1 VTQAMGRLDE
11 LFRLGP
17 GPYARRPGLGPE
29 EEEACALAAGWMEAA
44 GLDVTWDSAGNVV
57 GRARG
62 AEPGLPEVWTGS
74 HLDTVPSGGRFDGA
88 LGVVAGIEAVAAL
101 AGRGLR
107 RTVAVAA
114 FRDEEGWRFGR
125 GLFGSRAM
133 CGRLEPGE
141 AADADAD
148 GVTLGR
154 AVEALGRAWPPEGGW
169 LGDGV
174 HAFVELHIE
183 QGPVLAAAGLP
194 LGVVREIVGMSGFEV
209 AFTGAAGHAGT
220 TPMAGRADA
229 LGAAAAAI
237 VDLHA
242 AAGAIEDA
250 VATVGR
256 LAVHPGASNV
266 IPDRVGLTVDAR
278 APDLARLDAL
288 EAAVEDGARRAAD
301 ARGCGTSVRRTWRLP
316 PAPMCPRV
324 REALLRAVAATGVE
338 ATELPSGAGHDAQV
352 FAQAGVPTGMLFA
365 RSLAGGVS
373 HCPEEETD
381 AEAVDVAVHA
391 LAGALADLAED

>member
-1 VTQAMGRLDE
+1 VTQVMARLEE
-11 LFRLGP
+11 LFRLGA
-17 GPYARRPGLGPE
+17 GPHARRPGLGPE
-29 EEEACALAAGWMEAA
+29 EEEACRRAAGWMEAA
-44 GLDVTWDSAGNVV
+44 GLDVTLDPAGNVV

-62 AEPGLPEVWTGS
+62 AEPDLPEVWTGS

-88 LGVVAGIEAVAAL
+88 LGVVAGIEAVAGL
-101 AGRGLR
+101 AGAGLR
-107 RTVAVAA
+107 RTLAVAA

-133 CGRLEPGE
+133 CGELVPGE

-148 GVTLGR
+148 GVTLGN
-154 AVEALGRAWPPEGGW
+154 AVAALGRAWPPQGGW
-169 LGDGV
+169 LAHGV
-174 HAFVELHIE
+174 HAFVELHVE
-183 QGPVLAAAGLP
+183 QGPVLAAADLP

-209 AFTGAAGHAGT
+209 VFTGAAGHAGT

-229 LGAAAAAI
+229 LGAAAAF
-237 VDLHA
+237 VVELHA
-242 AAGAIEDA
+242 AAVAIEDA
-250 VATVGR
+250 VATVGQ

-266 IPDRVGLTVDAR
+266 IPDRVVLTVDAR
-278 APDLARLDAL
+278 APDVPRLDAL
-288 EAAVEDGARRAAD
+288 EAAVGDGARRAAGE
-301 ARGCGTSVRRTWRLP
+301 RGCGVGVERAWRLP
-316 PAPMCPRV
+316 PAPMAERV
-324 REALLRAVAATGVE
+324 RDALLRAVAATDVP

-381 AEAVDVAVHA
+381 PEAIELAVRA
-391 LAGALADLAED
+391 LAGALAELAAD